1 MERVCVIGLGRVGL
15 TLAVSL
21 ADIGMEVIGVDID
34 KATVA
39 SLLEGRPHF
48 YERGLEGRLKK
59 LLGQGLAISHEL
71 AGDRSSAYIIAVA
84 TPVDKRTR
92 RVILEPLIRAVE
104 EVAQHFSAGS
114 LIVVRSTVPV
124 GATRQIAL
132 PLLEAQRRPF
142 HLAFCP
148 ERTLEGEGLVELRQL
163 PQIIGGL
170 DQESTDRAAALFSF
184 TTDTTVR
191 MPSLEAA
198 EMIKLIDN
206 SFRDVNFAF
215 ANEIALI
222 AEGLGLDGA
231 ELIRLANLGYP
242 RNSIAPPGFVGGVC
256 LSKDPYILAGSA
268 ADIGCEAR
276 LTLAAR
282 SVNESL
288 AAHVADKLRR
298 ALDGVNKP
306 LKDCKVF
313 IAGLAFKGQPE
324 TDDLRDSPAVA
335 VARFFQDGYES
346 LPTYG
351 HDFVASPDAI
361 REVGI
366 TPCSL
371 REGFEGADVVIFMN
385 NHPGYAK
392 LDIQDL
398 APLMNNPAVL
408 FDGWHIFDPA
418 NVRSLG
424 GVIYGGLGVG

>member
-15 TLAVSL
+15 TLAVTL
-21 ADIGMEVIGVDID
+21 ADVGMEVMGVDID

-48 YERGLEGRLKK
+48 YERGLETRLKK
-59 LLGQGLAISHEL
+59 LLGQRLTISHEL
-71 AGDRSSAYIIAVA
+71 AGDQYSAYVIAVG
-84 TPVDKRTR
+84 TPVDNSTR
-92 RVILEPLIRAVE
+92 RVILEPLTRAVE
-104 EVAQHFSAGS
+104 EVAQHFSEGS
-114 LIVVRSTVPV
+114 LIVLRSTVPV

-170 DQESTDRAAALFSF
+170 DQESVDRAASFFSWV
-184 TTDTTVR
+184 TDTTVR

-222 AEGLGLDGA
+222 AEGLKLDGA

-242 RNSIAPPGFVGGVC
+242 RNSIAPPGFVGGAC

-288 AAHVADKLRR
+288 AAHVVDRLQR
-298 ALDGVNKP
+298 ALTGVNKR
-306 LKDCKVF
+306 LEDCRVF
-313 IAGLAFKGQPE
+313 VAGLAFKGQPE

-335 VARFFQDGYES
+335 LAECLQNGRYS
-346 LPTYG
+346 PTIYG
-351 HDFVASPDAI
+351 HDFVASPGVI
-361 REVGI
+361 RKAGI
-366 TPCSL
+366 TPCSV
-371 REGFEGADVVIFMN
+371 REGFEGADVVIFMT
-385 NHPGYAK
+385 NHPGYAR
-392 LDIQDL
+392 LDLQDL
-398 APLMNNPAVL
+398 TPLMNKPAVL

-418 NVRSLG
+418 DVRSLS

>member
-1 MERVCVIGLGRVGL
+1 MIGLGRVGL
-15 TLAVSL
+15 TLAVTL
-21 ADIGMEVIGVDID
+21 ADIGMEVMGVDID

-48 YERGLEGRLKK
+48 YERGLEPRLKK
-59 LLGQGLAISHEL
+59 LLGQRLAISHEL
-71 AGDRSSAYIIAVA
+71 AGDQYSAYIIAVA
-84 TPVDKRTR
+84 TPVDKCTR
-92 RVILEPLIRAVE
+92 RVILEPLIRAVGQA
-104 EVAQHFSAGS
+104 AQHFSAGS

-132 PLLEAQRRPF
+132 PLLTAQRRPF

-170 DQESTDRAAALFSF
+170 DQESTDRAGDLFRWI
-184 TTDTTVR
+184 TDTTVR

-282 SVNESL
+282 FVNESL

-298 ALDGVNKP
+298 ALAGVNKP

-313 IAGLAFKGQPE
+313 MAGLAFKGQPE

-335 VARFFQDGYES
+335 VARCLQDGYES

-351 HDFVASPDAI
+351 HDFAASPDAI
-361 REVGI
+361 REAGV

-371 REGFEGADVVIFMN
+371 GEGFEGADVVIFMN

-392 LDIQDL
+392 LNLEEL
-398 APLMNNPAVL
+398 ASLMNKPAVF

-418 NVRSLG
+418 DIRSLS